1 MNTYEKHASF
11 LLLQE
16 SFSQRNL
23 AKLMNCSLG
32 TVNKTLGSLISEQWI
47 QDDFTP
53 SQILLQ
59 LVHENHPKNAII
71 LAAGFGLRSV
81 PINITTPKPLIE
93 VNGERVIER
102 QIRMLHGVGITN
114 ISIVVGFMKERFE
127 YLIDRYNVKL
137 IINED
142 YKQHNNIASLLLVSD
157 ALQRTYIIP
166 GDVWLEKNPFSRND
180 FYSWYLISNK
190 IDPSSKIRV
199 GRNGAFARVNRDE
212 FGQQMIGIA
221 YLTKENSN
229 VLASLLNATSQNKE
243 RLNSYWEEM
252 LLGREWLFG
261 KFAPRIVSD
270 KSVVDINTYEDLRMI
285 DDSSNQLNTQAI
297 DAIIRTLNVDATAIN
312 HIAPLKKGMTNRS
325 FSFVANDTKYI
336 MRIPGEGTEQLINR
350 SNEAKIYSLIRD
362 FPYIEKVDYIN
373 PENGYK
379 ISEFIE
385 GSISCDA
392 SDRNQVRKCM
402 KVLRELHSLQIN
414 SGVRFELFDHLEFY
428 ESLWGRQPSIFEDY
442 AAVKNQVYQLRSY
455 VEKNKNSDVICHI
468 DANADNFIFSEDGRQ
483 SSIHLID
490 WEYAG
495 QQDPLVDVAMFAI
508 YAGYSKEQIDWV
520 LGAYLNRQPKLREQ
534 ILLYSY
540 VSICGL
546 LWSNWC
552 QYKQNLGVEF
562 GEYFMQQ
569 YRYAKEYSKDALAL
583 IARGGEQK

>member
-16 SFSQRNL
+16 PFSQRNL

-32 TVNKTLGSLISEQWI
+32 TVNKTVGSLISEQWI

-53 SQILLQ
+53 SQGLLQ
-59 LVHENHPKNAII
+59 LVKANQPKNAII

-102 QIRMLHGVGITN
+102 QIRMLQEVGITD

-137 IINED
+137 VINED
-142 YKQHNNIASLLLVSD
+142 YKQHNNVASLSLVSD
-157 ALQRTYIIP
+157 SLQCTYIIP
-166 GDVWLEKNPFSRND
+166 GDVWIEKNPFSKND

-190 IDPSSKIRV
+190 IDPSSKVRV
-199 GRNGAFARVNRDE
+199 GRNGDFARVSRKKI
-212 FGQQMIGIA
+212 GQQMIGIA
-221 YLTKENSN
+221 YLTKRSSN
-229 VLASLLNATSQNKE
+229 VLASLLRASSQNDE

-252 LLGREWLFG
+252 LLGREWSFG
-261 KFAPRIVSD
+261 EFAPRIVSE
-270 KSVVDINTYEDLRMI
+270 KSVVDINTYEDLRKI
-285 DDSSNQLNTQAI
+285 DGSSNQLNTQAI
-297 DAIIRTLNVDATAIN
+297 DAITRTLNIDARVIN
-312 HIAPLKKGMTNRS
+312 HIVPLKKGMTNRS
-325 FSFVANDTKYI
+325 FSFLANDTKYI

-350 SNEAKIYSLIRD
+350 SNEAKIYSLIAD
-362 FPYIEKVDYIN
+362 FPYIEKVNYIN
-373 PENGYK
+373 PQNGYK

-385 GSISCDA
+385 GSVSCDA
-392 SDRNQVRKCM
+392 SDGNQVRKCM
-402 KVLRELHSLQIN
+402 KVLRELHSLQVS

-442 AAVKNQVYQLRSY
+442 AVVKNQVYRLRSY
-455 VEKNKNSDVICHI
+455 VLKNKNSDVICHI
-468 DANADNFIFSEDGRQ
+468 DANADNFIFSEDSGA

-508 YAGYSKEQIDWV
+508 YAGYTKEQIDG
-520 LGAYLNRQPKLREQ
+520 LLTAYLNRQPELREK
-534 ILLYSY
+534 ILIYSY

-569 YRYAKEYSKDALAL
+569 YRYAKEYSKYALIL
-583 IARGGEQK
+583 IAREEEQK